1 MQVAEVWVNGERRLT
16 HYGGFLPFTLDLTH
30 DVSPG
35 RKIVMAVC
43 VDNRDNGLVPPGK
56 PLRDADFEYFG
67 GLYRDVIL
75 HVTDP
80 LHITDVIAAD
90 KVAGGGVFVTFP
102 HADAS
107 SATVH
112 VQTDVRNDFTR
123 RARRRASSRRW

>member
-1 MQVAEVWVNGERRLT
+1 M
-16 HYGGFLPFTLDLTH
+16 PFTLDLTRA
-30 DVSPG
+30 VVPG
-35 RKIVMAVC
+35 RKIVVAVR

-80 LHITDVIAAD
+80 LHVTDAIAAD

-102 HADAS
+102 QADTSA
-107 SATVH
+107 ATVR
-112 VQTDVRNDFTR
+112 VQTDVRNDFGTEQEGQCR
-123 RARRRASSRRW
+123 GLAH